1 MPHTRGFADRLL
13 LEDHFDSKGESFGVS
28 TKEEYLELADEFLGS
43 APKSTTVECT
53 DRKGDLIRGDL
64 TTEEFGVLTKNG
76 FIRTYYKANIR
87 DRRKYPT
94 MREYVMEKC
103 RR

>member
-1 MPHTRGFADRLL
+1 MPYTKGFADILL
-13 LEDHFDSKGESFGVS
+13 WEEHFDGKGPSFGVS
-28 TKEEYLELADEFLGS
+28 TKEEYLKLADEFLGS
-43 APKSTTVECT
+43 PPKDTTIECK

-64 TTEEFGVLTKNG
+64 KTEEFGVLTKNG

-87 DRRKYPT
+87 NRRMYPT